1 MSEANDPR
9 RQARKRLGRD
19 LDAFEAARAPAK
31 SPLSGVG
38 DVGVGY
44 RLLAGLLGGVFGG
57 LGLGWTFDHFVHTS
71 PFGLIGGLLIGL
83 GVSIYAAVRSA
94 LAMSAGSGSV
104 GAAAGHRR
112 GRRGRGLKTNRWPP
126 SSR

>member
-19 LDAFEAARAPAK
+19 LDAFEASRAPAK
-31 SPLSGVG
+31 SPLAGVG

-83 GVSIYAAVRSA
+83 GVSIYAAVQTA
-94 LAMSAGSGSV
+94 MAMSAKSE
-104 GAAAGHRR
+104 AAG
-112 GRRGRGLKTNRWPP
+112 PP
-126 SSR
+126 PPAVADDEDED